1 MTWVVL
7 PTSLERFRHL
17 TERLPK
23 MQHLEELAT
32 RHTELDDAQIG
43 HLQYLID
50 EWRLLADFSFAD
62 LLLFAPLKSTQGGT
76 WRFVVLHQVRP
87 NTGQTLYPSDMVG
100 EVVDEEMR
108 PLVARA
114 WREHKQFDA
123 YVEGL
128 HTSELVRRSCI
139 PVGFADGT
147 VAVVTRD
154 APVEEIRRSGEL
166 EQIYMDIF
174 VRLAQMIS
182 DGVFPFKQ
190 VSKVPDPP
198 SVGDGVLVLDEA
210 ARVVYASPNAV
221 TSLHRMGIFANMV
234 GARLGQ
240 IGFDDTAV
248 LGAMTMGAPV
258 SQEVEGS
265 GAGVVYQA
273 IPLIAHGRVE
283 RVAILLRDVTDL
295 RRRDRML
302 LTKDATI
309 REIHHRVKNN
319 LQTIASLLRIQ
330 ARRIDDP
337 QARAALAESET
348 RVRAIAVVHESL
360 STGFVEDVPFRD
372 IVRPLIRIA
381 EDTMNARGWQAH
393 ITVQGDAGVLPSD
406 IATTLAM
413 VVNELMQ
420 NALDHAFEQR
430 ADNPRGQAN
439 IAVTLSRE
447 PDHVRVSV
455 SDNGVG
461 LPADFDPS
469 ASGGLGMSIVNS
481 LVSAELGGSLR
492 AWNDGGAHFAVT
504 VPVTSVTAVSALPGG
519 GTDGAS

>member
-1 MTWVVL
+1 
-7 PTSLERFRHL
+7 
-17 TERLPK
+17 
-23 MQHLEELAT
+23 MQHLEELAR
-32 RHTELDDAQIG
+32 RHTGLDDSQIA
-43 HLQYLID
+43 HLQHLID
-50 EWRLLADFSFAD
+50 EWRVLADFSFAD
-62 LLLFAPLKSTQGGT
+62 LLLFAPLKSLTPDP

-87 NTGQTLYPSDMVG
+87 NTGQTLYPNDMVG
-100 EVVDEEMR
+100 EVVDESER

-114 WREHKQFDA
+114 WREHTLYNAD
-123 YVEGL
+123 VEGL
-128 HTSELVRRSCI
+128 HTEELVQRSCI
-139 PVGFADGT
+139 PVGFAGKT
-147 VAVVTRD
+147 LAVVTRD
-154 APVEEIRRSGEL
+154 APRKAVRRSGDL
-166 EQIYMDIF
+166 EQMYMDVF
-174 VRLAQMIS
+174 VRLSAMIS
-182 DGVFPFKQ
+182 EGVFPFKQ

-198 SVGDGVLVLDEA
+198 SVGDGVLVLDDQ

-258 SQEVEGS
+258 SQEVESS
-265 GAGVVYQA
+265 GAGLVYQA
-273 IPLIAHGRVE
+273 IPLIAKGKVE

-360 STGFVEDVPFRD
+360 STGFVEDVPFRE
-372 IVRPLIRIA
+372 IVRPLVRIA
-381 EDTMNARGWQAH
+381 EDTMNARGWQAQ
-393 ITVQGDAGVLPSD
+393 IEVCGDAGVLPSD

-420 NALDHAFEQR
+420 NALDHAFDHQEEEL
-430 ADNPRGQAN
+430 RGPAK
-439 IAVTLSRE
+439 IVVRLSRE
-447 PDHVRVSV
+447 ADFVGVAV
-455 SDNGVG
+455 SDNGAG
-461 LPADFDPS
+461 LPEDFEPS
-469 ASGGLGMSIVNS
+469 SSGGLGMSIVSS

-492 AWNDGGAHFAVT
+492 AWNDEGAHFAVT
-504 VPVTSVTAVSALPGG
+504 VPLESTIAVSSLDSTGG
-519 GTDGAS
+519 ADS